1 MVRDLGN
8 VIHVQ
13 LVKMV
18 LAFSLVVPAVNII
31 QGLGKQVLKI
41 WMVAEVHVL
50 NEVNLA

>member
-1 MVRDLGN
+1 MVRDLDN

-18 LAFSLVVPAVNII
+18 KDFSLVVPAVNII
-31 QGLGKQVLKI
+31 PELVKHVLKI